1 MSGEIFIERD
11 GDHHYII
18 DDKLFKEQPVRL
30 KKVVDHKTYQ
40 NYENE
45 ARWR

>member
-1 MSGEIFIERD
+1 MFIERA
-11 GDHHYII
+11 GDHHYI
-18 DDKLFKEQPVRL
+18 DDKLFKEQQAPL